1 MADLSTPKN
10 YDIIIIGA
18 GVVGSLIALE
28 LSRYDISA
36 AVLEKHLDVGQE
48 TSSRNSGV
56 VHAGFNYTPDELR
69 GKLCVKGNE
78 MLHSLAESLGVEF
91 DVIGKLTIAK
101 DEEDVGTLH
110 RLKEQGEA
118 NGVPGLEI
126 VSSETINKI
135 EPAASG
141 LAALYSPTS
150 SIINP
155 YQLTINAAE
164 TALYSGVNFFLN
176 TQVTAIEKT
185 QDGFRI
191 KTSGSEFSSK
201 VLINCAGLYADKICS
216 MLGISEYTI
225 YPCKG
230 EYFILDR
237 QKSGFIKT
245 LLYPTPRKNEPG
257 LGIHLT
263 PTTRGNI
270 MVGPS
275 AEYCS
280 LCNDYSCTR
289 NILGTLVNEAAS
301 ANGSITPGD
310 FIRHFSGLRP
320 KLTPPEVG
328 GNADF
333 VIEDRP
339 DVTGL
344 INLVGIESPGLTAS
358 PAIAHMILPMI
369 ETHLPL
375 SKKGTWAYQK
385 PKPKKYRD
393 MSEEE
398 RISAVEADPGYGEIV
413 CRCEQVTRAELIA
426 AWNNPLGAKSL
437 RSIKMRTG
445 AMMGRCQSGFCLPKI
460 TNVLQ
465 QEFSLKPEDIMSND
479 SGTQMFETLR
489 KCQ

>member
-1 MADLSTPKN
+1 MADSKTQQK
-10 YDIIIIGA
+10 YDVIIIGA
-18 GVVGSLIALE
+18 GVVGSVIALE

-91 DVIGKLTIAK
+91 DAIGKLTIAK
-101 DEEDVGTLH
+101 DEEDIKTLH

-141 LAALYSPTS
+141 LAALYSPAS

-164 TALYSGVNFFLN
+164 TALFNGIDFFLN
-176 TQVTAIEKT
+176 TEVTKIEKAE
-185 QDGFRI
+185 DNFII
-191 KTSGSEFSSK
+191 KTSSGEFSSS
-201 VLINCAGLYADKICS
+201 VLINCAGLYSDKVCR
-216 MLGISEYTI
+216 MLDINDYKI

-230 EYFILDR
+230 EYYILDR

-289 NILGTLVNEAAS
+289 NILSELVKEGTTADN
-301 ANGSITPGD
+301 SITPGD

-333 VIEDRP
+333 VIEDRA
-339 DVTGL
+339 DVIGF
-344 INLVGIESPGLTAS
+344 INLTGIESPGLTAS
-358 PAIAHMILPMI
+358 PAIAQMILPMV
-369 ETHLPL
+369 EKHLLL
-375 SKKGTWAYQK
+375 SKKETWAYQR
-385 PKPKKYRD
+385 PKHTKYKD
-393 MSEEE
+393 MSEEA
-398 RISAVEADPGYGEIV
+398 RIAAVQSDPNYGDIV

-437 RSIKMRTG
+437 RSLKMRTG

-465 QEFSLKPEDIMSND
+465 QEFSVKPEDILSSD
-479 SGTQMFETLR
+479 SDTQMFETLR
-489 KCQ
+489 ECK

>member
-1 MADLSTPKN
+1 MTDGLIPKK
-10 YDIIIIGA
+10 YDVIIIGA
-18 GVVGSLIALE
+18 GVVGCMIALE

-36 AVLEKHLDVGQE
+36 AVLEKHSDAGQE

-69 GKLCVKGNE
+69 GALCVSGNE
-78 MLHSLAESLGVEF
+78 MLHSLADSLGVEF
-91 DVIGKLTIAK
+91 EPIGKLTIAK
-101 DEEDVGTLH
+101 DEQDLKTLR

-118 NGVPGLEI
+118 NGVPGLKI
-126 VSSETINKI
+126 VDSDAIGKI
-135 EPAASG
+135 EPAATG

-164 TALYSGVNFFLN
+164 TALLNGVDFFLN
-176 TQVTAIEKT
+176 TQVTVIEKT
-185 QDGFRI
+185 QGGFDI
-191 KTSGSEFSSK
+191 KTNSGKFSSK
-201 VLINCAGLYADKICS
+201 VLINCAGLYSDKICR
-216 MLGISEYTI
+216 MLGINDYTI

-275 AEYCS
+275 AQYCS
-280 LCNDYSCTR
+280 LCDDYSCTR

-333 VIEDRP
+333 VIEDRA
-339 DVTGL
+339 DMVGF
-344 INLVGIESPGLTAS
+344 INLIGIESPGLTAS
-358 PAIAHMILPMI
+358 PAIAQMLLPML
-369 ETHLPL
+369 EKHMPL
-375 SKKGTWAYQK
+375 SKKSIWSYQK
-385 PKPKKYRD
+385 PKPKKYKD
-393 MSEEE
+393 MCEDE
-398 RISAVEADPGYGEIV
+398 RIAAVEADPNYGEIV

-460 TNVLQ
+460 TSVLQ
-465 QEFSLKPEDIMSND
+465 REFSVPPEDIMSND
-479 SGTQMFETLR
+479 PGTQMFETLR
-489 KCQ
+489 KPK

>member
-1 MADLSTPKN
+1 MPGERAHKT
-10 YDIIIIGA
+10 YDVIIIGA
-18 GVVGSLIALE
+18 GVVGSMIALE

-36 AVLEKHLDVGQE
+36 AVLEKHSDAGQE

-56 VHAGFNYTPDELR
+56 MHAGFNYTPGELR
-69 GKLCVKGNE
+69 GRLCVKGNE
-78 MLHSLAESLGVEF
+78 MLHSLAGKLDVEF
-91 DVIGKLTIAK
+91 DPIGKLTIAK
-101 DEEDVGTLH
+101 DEKDISTLH

-126 VSSETINKI
+126 VDSDTIAKI

-164 TALYSGVNFFLN
+164 TALFNGVDFFLN
-176 TQVTAIEKT
+176 TQVASIDKT
-185 QDGFRI
+185 PDGFRI
-191 KTSGSEFSSK
+191 KTNGKEFSSK
-201 VLINCAGLYADKICS
+201 LLVNCAGLYSDKICR
-216 MLGISEYTI
+216 MLGINDYTI

-237 QKSGFIKT
+237 QKSGFLKT

-270 MVGPS
+270 MIGPS

-289 NILGTLVNEAAS
+289 NILGVLVNEAAS
-301 ANGSITPGD
+301 ADNSITPGD

-333 VIEDRP
+333 VIEDRA
-339 DVTGL
+339 DVAGF
-344 INLVGIESPGLTAS
+344 INLVGIESPGLTGA
-358 PAIAHMILPMI
+358 PAIANMVKDMAAK
-369 ETHLPL
+369 HLPL
-375 SKKGTWAYQK
+375 VKKESWAYQSL
-385 PKPKKYRD
+385 KPKKYKD
-393 MSEEE
+393 MSEDE
-398 RISAVEADPGYGEIV
+398 RIAAVEGNADYGDIV

-437 RSIKMRTG
+437 RSLKMRTG

-460 TNVLQ
+460 TSVLA
-465 QEFSLKPEDIMSND
+465 QEFSLQPEEILSSDP
-479 SGTQMFETLR
+479 GTQMFETLR